1 MSCER
6 YWDYSDSG
14 SYKFFFR
21 ITFQFESS
29 EKKKWKMS
37 PLYICVI
44 SGRTDC
50 TFFSLPNECRQ
61 PPADAWNNVDDISK
75 WHRKQGRLF
84 HLLCLAWWEVIFQL
98 HKHSNLF
105 VSAWTALFAFGRSY
119 TINQPAVCLEFNLRG
134 SWKGHDDWKN
144 YSNQAASKVDKHPN
158 LEM

>member
-6 YWDYSDSG
+6 YWNYSDSR
-14 SYKFFFR
+14 SFFSHH
-21 ITFQFESS
+21 IPIWVIW
-29 EKKKWKMS
+29 EKEMKNVALVYLCNKWEDR
-37 PLYICVI
+37 LYI
-44 SGRTDC
+44 
-50 TFFSLPNECRQ
+50 FLPTEWM
-61 PPADAWNNVDDISK
+61 PADAWNNVDDISK